1 MAVKLNDNL
10 FLINVESFKGA
21 MHSISIGTAMI
32 PNHKPIN
39 VTWDA
44 DNSKLIIHEWYDLTD
59 EERTKLT
66 ATLTDYFKS
75 MN

>member
-21 MHSISIGTAMI
+21 MHEITIGTAMI
-32 PNHKPIN
+32 PDHRPIN
-39 VTWDA
+39 FTWDVA
-44 DNSKLIIHEWYDLTD
+44 NSKIMIHEWYDLPSD
-59 EERTKLT
+59 ELATLT

>member
-10 FLINVESFKGA
+10 FLINVESFEGA

>member
-10 FLINVESFKGA
+10 FLINVESFKGG
-21 MHSISIGTAMI
+21 MHSITIGTAMI

-39 VTWDA
+39 VTWDC
-44 DNSKLIIHEWYDLTD
+44 DNSKLLIHEWYYLTD
-59 EERTKLT
+59 EERNKLT
-66 ATLTDYFKS
+66 ATLTDYFTS

>member
-1 MAVKLNDNL
+1 MSIILNSNL
-10 FLINVESFKGA
+10 ALINVESFKGA

-44 DNSKLIIHEWYDLTD
+44 DNCKLVIHEWYDLTD